1 MLSKS
6 KIKQIKSLEYKK
18 FRDELGL
25 FVAEGEKLVGE
36 ILKSDI
42 EVVDLFRFA
51 DSNLPKHN
59 IREEIISENEM
70 KRISFLK
77 TTSAA
82 FIVAKIPHKTLNI
95 NEINKSL
102 NIVLDNIQDPGNL
115 GTIMRLCD
123 WFGIQNII
131 CSHETADC
139 FSPKVVQATM
149 GAICRVNVFYVDL
162 NDFFNSLDKNICI
175 YGTFLD
181 GENIY
186 NTQLSVQGLV
196 IMGNEGKGISQT
208 TEKFVTKKLF
218 IPCFSTN
225 AAKPESLNV
234 SVATAIIC
242 SEFKRWAL
250 VVGR

>member
-36 ILKSDI
+36 ILQSNLEI
-42 EVVDLFRFA
+42 VDLFRLA

-59 IREEIISENEM
+59 FREEIISENEM

-77 TTSAA
+77 TPSTA
-82 FIVAKIPHKTLNI
+82 FVVAKIPNKTINI

-102 NIVLDNIQDPGNL
+102 NIVLDNIQNPGNL

-139 FSPKVVQATM
+139 FSPKVVQSTM
-149 GAICRVNVFYVDL
+149 GAICRVNVFYADL
-162 NDFFNSLDKNICI
+162 NDFLNSVDKNINI

-186 NTQLSVQGLV
+186 NTQLSAQGLI
-196 IMGNEGKGISQT
+196 IMGNEGKGISQK

-218 IPCFSTN
+218 IPCFSNN
-225 AAKPESLNV
+225 AVKPESLNV
-234 SVATAIIC
+234 S
-242 SEFKRWAL
+242 
-250 VVGR
+250 